1 MTEAPT
7 QGVQEA
13 VQALEG
19 IVERMGLDA
28 HSERKSGD
36 DGDVLELVGPDA
48 DRLAD
53 GTTLD
58 ALQHLVNR
66 MARKASD
73 YDDEGL
79 PVAIDAGGWRERRSE
94 ELRDLA
100 ADLADEARE
109 TGRPVTAEALS
120 PYERRLV
127 HLALQDEEGVS
138 TRSVGEGRDR
148 RLRVYPD

>member
-1 MTEAPT
+1 MSDAPT
-7 QGVQEA
+7 QGVEEA
-13 VQALEG
+13 ILALEG
-19 IVERMGLDA
+19 IVDRMGLDA
-28 HSERKSGD
+28 YADRRPGE
-36 DGDVLELVGPDA
+36 DGDILELLGPDA
-48 DRLAD
+48 EKLAD

-66 MARKASD
+66 MARKASSFE
-73 YDDEGL
+73 DEGL
-79 PVAIDAGGWRERRSE
+79 PVAIDAGGWRDRRSE
-94 ELRDLA
+94 ELQDLA
-100 ADLADEARE
+100 VDLADEARE

-127 HLALQDEEGVS
+127 HLALQDEEGIS

>member
-1 MTEAPT
+1 MTEGA
-7 QGVQEA
+7 QEA
-13 VQALEG
+13 VLALDG

-28 HSERKSGD
+28 RSERKEGE
-36 DGDVLELVGPDA
+36 DGDVLEIVGA
-48 DRLAD
+48 DSGRLAD

-66 MARKASD
+66 MAHKAVD
-73 YDDEGL
+73 FEDDPGL
-79 PVAIDAGGWRERRSE
+79 PVAVDAGGWRGRRSE
-94 ELRDLA
+94 ELADLA

-109 TGRPVTAEALS
+109 TGHPVTADALS

-127 HLALQDEEGVS
+127 HLALQDEEGIS
-138 TRSVGEGRDR
+138 TRSEGEGRDR